1 MNARSAIWLVAQR
14 EIVTRAKTR
23 SFLITTALMMIVIV
37 VGAIVLAVVTGGDEE
52 KQRVG
57 ITGADT
63 ATIIETLPS
72 VGDQLGVPIEV
83 VRVDDAA
90 RARSQVADGGLDAA
104 IIATSPKSF
113 VAVSKNKIDAQLDGA
128 IRSTIDSVSMTTALA
143 ARGVDAKSL
152 PTITVTAEQTTP
164 RKPDA
169 DQRIAIALIGTIL
182 LMIAI
187 MTGGTMVAVGV
198 VEEKTSRV
206 VEILLATI
214 KPLHLLWG
222 KILGIGAIALAQVL
236 ILGATAVIAG
246 KATGLLTLPGLVGG
260 VFAAVL
266 IWFILGFL
274 FFATLYAA
282 TGALV
287 SRQEELNSS
296 SAPLTILA
304 VAVVYSATFGINA
317 LDSTFIQTLSWIPP
331 FSAALM
337 PMRIA
342 TGDTN
347 SFQIVGTLVLMII
360 ACAVAAWTA
369 AKIYQRSILRTGSRV
384 KWVEAL
390 TSRG

>member
-23 SFLITTALMMIVIV
+23 SFLITTALMMVVIV
-37 VGAIVLAVVTGGDEE
+37 VGAIVLALVTGGDDR
-52 KQRVG
+52 QRVG
-57 ITGADT
+57 ITGDGT
-63 ATIIETLPS
+63 ATISETLPS

-83 VRVDDAA
+83 VRIDNAA
-90 RARSQVADGGLDAA
+90 QARSQVADGSLDAA
-104 IIATSPKSF
+104 IVATSPGNF
-113 VAVSKNKIDAQLDGA
+113 VAVSKNQIDPQLDGA
-128 IRSTIDSVSMTTALA
+128 IRSTIDSVSMTSALS

-152 PTITVTAEQTTP
+152 PAITVNAEQTTP

-182 LMIAI
+182 LMMAI
-187 MTGGTMVAVGV
+187 MTGGSMVAVGV

-246 KATGLLTLPGLVGG
+246 KATGLLTLPGLAGG

-266 IWFILGFL
+266 IWFVLGFL

-287 SRQEELNSS
+287 SRQEELNAS

-304 VAVVYSATFGINA
+304 LAVVYSATFGINA
-317 LDSTFIQTLSWIPP
+317 LDSTLIQTLSWIPP

-342 TGDTN
+342 TGDTDT
-347 SFQIVGTLVLMII
+347 FQIVGTLILMIV
-360 ACAVAAWTA
+360 ACAIAAWTA

-384 KWVEAL
+384 KWIEAL